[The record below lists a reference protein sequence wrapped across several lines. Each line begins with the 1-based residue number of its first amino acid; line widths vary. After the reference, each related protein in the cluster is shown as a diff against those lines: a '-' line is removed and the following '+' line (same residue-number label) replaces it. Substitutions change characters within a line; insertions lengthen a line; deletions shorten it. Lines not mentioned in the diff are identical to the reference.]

1 MRIRSLLFLAG
12 AIFAPALVAAQAR
25 PQPRSRADL
34 VRAIDSLI
42 MAPVQKGQVAGVSV
56 AVVKG
61 RDTILI
67 KGYGSADLELEV
79 PTPANAVYEIGSVTK
94 QFTSAAL
101 LQLVEQGKVS
111 LDDDILKYLPNYP
124 SRGNAISIRRI
135 LDHTSGIRSYTE
147 IAEARNMFRNP
158 ITKDSLVSLVSGKGF
173 DFAPGSNLVYNNS
186 AFFLAGMIIEKVSG
200 QSYAD
205 YIQANIFDRLGMTG
219 SKYCSESALMKRKVK
234 GYGFSPSGLGK
245 AYQQDHSW
253 PYAAGSLCSTAGDLI
268 TWLRAL
274 HAGDKVISR
283 ASYQEMITPGTL
295 DDGYR
300 VRYAKGIVAAEEEGR
315 RMISHGGGISG
326 FVSETRYY
334 PDDDLYVVVL
344 INTAGPVGATDPAR
358 GIARIVLGPG
368 RELKGETFTGDLEQ
382 LAGKYRGVGRGSPM
396 ELTLAVESG
405 VLKAKQG
412 TQGNGRTLTYIG
424 NDTFQGPAADR
435 YSIIREGGR
444 VTAVRVDMVSVVSM
458 ARRVQ

>member
-1 MRIRSLLFLAG
+1 MRSLGVLFVAG
-12 AIFAPALVAAQAR
+12 VWLTPPVLPAQT
-25 PQPRSRADL
+25 RSRAEM
-34 VRAIDSLI
+34 VRAIDSLAL
-42 MAPVQKGQVAGVSV
+42 APIQRGQIAGMSV

-94 QFTSAAL
+94 QFTTAAL
-101 LQLVEQGKVS
+101 LQLVEQSKVS
-111 LDDDILKYLPNYP
+111 LDDDITKYLPTYP

-147 IAEARNMFRNP
+147 IAEARGAMKNP
-158 ITKDSLVSLVSGKGF
+158 ISKDSLTALFGGKGF
-173 DFAPGSNLVYNNS
+173 DFAPGTNLVYNNS
-186 AFFLAGMIIEKVSG
+186 AFFLAGLIIEKVSG
-200 QSYAD
+200 HSYAD
-205 YIQANIFDRLGMTG
+205 YVQANIFDRLGMSN
-219 SKYCSESALMKRKVK
+219 SKYCSESALMKRKVH
-234 GYGFSPSGLGK
+234 GYGFAGSGLVK
-245 AYQQDHSW
+245 AFQQDHSW

-274 HAGDKVISR
+274 HTTDQVISR

-295 DDGYR
+295 NDGYR
-300 VRYAKGIVAAEEEGR
+300 VRYAKGIVAGEEDGR

-344 INTAGPVGATDPAR
+344 INTAGPVGAPDGAK
-358 GIARIVLGPG
+358 GIAQIVLGPG
-368 RELKGETFTGDLEQ
+368 KALKGQSFAGDLTQ
-382 LAGKYRGVGRGSPM
+382 LAGKYRGVGRGFPM
-396 ELTLAVESG
+396 ELTLAVDGG
-405 VLKAKQG
+405 VLKARQGNQG
-412 TQGNGRTLTYIG
+412 TGRTLTYIG
-424 NDTFQGPAADR
+424 NDTFQGPGSDR
-435 YSIIREGGR
+435 YVMIRDGAK

-458 ARRVQ
+458 ARRVE